1 MLRTF
6 TVNVKITIINTTLT
20 GPHFLFFLELGIK
33 TRFQMNVDFYFEKT
47 NKAFQTST
55 SKAKQNR
62 ELPVGCLVT
71 PGRCVTMVVVQHET
85 VSAAVHHG

>member
-1 MLRTF
+1 
-6 TVNVKITIINTTLT
+6 
-20 GPHFLFFLELGIK
+20 
-33 TRFQMNVDFYFEKT
+33 MNVDFYFEKT
-47 NKAFQTST
+47 NKAFQTFT

-62 ELPVGCLVT
+62 ELSVGCLVT